1 MTSLPFDYERPDS
14 LKQALSLIAEPG
26 SVVLAGGQS
35 LVPLLNRRVVT
46 PKRIVDITRIP
57 DLKKIELGDDV
68 MRIGAIVRLADI
80 EKHAALA
87 HFPLLAEAIA
97 STASP
102 AIRNRATLIGNLVRA
117 SAMSE
122 LAVACVALGARL
134 VIGEKSGTRSSAV
147 IDFLVGHH
155 SSGVREGEMVLYAE
169 IPRPKGPTGAAFSEI
184 ASRAGAP
191 PLICVASYLEA
202 DAEGVIVKARI
213 VAGGI
218 AGKPTRCAKSE
229 AALIGQALA
238 DVAGCLVAEDITF
251 APELPHAAYALEVLP
266 VVMSRAVARAAENI
280 QPV

>member
-14 LKQALSLIAEPG
+14 LKQALSLIADQG

-80 EKHAALA
+80 EKHALA

-122 LAVACVALGARL
+122 LAVVCVALGARL
-134 VIGEKSGTRSSAV
+134 VIGQKGGTRSSAV
-147 IDFLVGHH
+147 ADFLVGHH

-202 DAEGVIVKARI
+202 DAEGVIVRARI

>member
-1 MTSLPFDYERPDS
+1 
-14 LKQALSLIAEPG
+14 
-26 SVVLAGGQS
+26 
-35 LVPLLNRRVVT
+35 
-46 PKRIVDITRIP
+46 
-57 DLKKIELGDDV
+57 
-68 MRIGAIVRLADI
+68 
-80 EKHAALA
+80 
-87 HFPLLAEAIA
+87 
-97 STASP
+97 
-102 AIRNRATLIGNLVRA
+102 
-117 SAMSE
+117 
-122 LAVACVALGARL
+122 
-134 VIGEKSGTRSSAV
+134 
-147 IDFLVGHH
+147 
-155 SSGVREGEMVLYAE
+155 MVLYAE

-229 AALIGQALA
+229 AALIGQASA

-251 APELPHAAYALEVLP
+251 APELSHAAYALEVLP